1 VATKTNV
8 LRFRPILT
16 LQLCS
21 TSHLIPFTPVHLTSF
36 TANYQEACYE
46 GRTQA
51 GNRNWRT
58 RTSEGVVQAFGRGK
72 EEEARC
78 EEAQGGSKE
87 SDDFQEVC
95 A

>member
-1 VATKTNV
+1 LFA
-8 LRFRPILT
+8 
-16 LQLCS
+16 
-21 TSHLIPFTPVHLTSF
+21 
-36 TANYQEACYE
+36 ANYQEACYE

-87 SDDFQEVC
+87 SDDFQEGC